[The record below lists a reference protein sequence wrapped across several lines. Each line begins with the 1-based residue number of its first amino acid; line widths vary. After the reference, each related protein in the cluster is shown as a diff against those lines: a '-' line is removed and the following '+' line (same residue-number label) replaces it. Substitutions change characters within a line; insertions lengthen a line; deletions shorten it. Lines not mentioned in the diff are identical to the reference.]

1 MSLIICV
8 PVASSV
14 SQSQDHEVMALSG
27 DDVENLALDLVV
39 QRNRLQ
45 SQIHIGESFQRE
57 RKRWRI

>member
-1 MSLIICV
+1 
-8 PVASSV
+8 
-14 SQSQDHEVMALSG
+14 MALSG